1 MAFSRLS
8 YSFGMVA
15 CINLNMESKD
25 IFTALEKHLRAT
37 DDIELILLK
46 GHLVLEQVLNELL
59 SFHIKSDKR
68 LNSLNLMFAKKLE
81 LLIALEDGG
90 RFIESGIDQLKEINR
105 IRNKLAHKLDFD
117 EYHDDL
123 KAWACSVVGYTPVTL
138 NRKRTYRNTLIK
150 AFYLLAGMLSGVAT
164 GRKATVE
171 NL

>member
-1 MAFSRLS
+1 
-8 YSFGMVA
+8 
-15 CINLNMESKD
+15 MESKD

-90 RFIESGIDQLKEINR
+90 RFIESEIDQLKEINR

-117 EYHDDL
+117 E
-123 KAWACSVVGYTPVTL
+123 
-138 NRKRTYRNTLIK
+138 
-150 AFYLLAGMLSGVAT
+150 
-164 GRKATVE
+164 
-171 NL
+171 